1 MKTPIYK
8 FEDKLR
14 PFKIQLGASGA
25 KGKHMK
31 YRILLASAILLFT
44 GCNSGDQTANHV
56 FDAVQQ
62 SEFLNT
68 AISVPCDR
76 EIKTQAVSF
85 QENCWTR
92 DITDI
97 EIEALGE
104 ESLALGLIIR
114 EAFEMPV
121 DVIEKRSDGS
131 MLARVKTQG
140 DCAHFLKAYF
150 TPPLRDLT
158 GSDRIKIRIGIT
170 KEPYCEELDL
180 DGVS

>member
-1 MKTPIYK
+1 
-8 FEDKLR
+8 
-14 PFKIQLGASGA
+14 
-25 KGKHMK
+25 MK

-68 AISVPCDR
+68 AISVPCGR

-92 DITDI
+92 
-97 EIEALGE
+97 
-104 ESLALGLIIR
+104 
-114 EAFEMPV
+114 
-121 DVIEKRSDGS
+121 
-131 MLARVKTQG
+131 TQG